1 MLQDT
6 SNKSPALLSG
16 QPINHYGQT
25 EYFQNKGAEVVANLG
40 SSHKLQ
46 LKLASEK
53 GASSWLT
60 ALGPTEE
67 KAVQRCFYFFATS
80 LSFVGRRSLHRPKR
94 RPFRRVP
101 RDRLLL
107 A

>member
-60 ALGPTEE
+60 ALGPTE
-67 KAVQRCFYFFATS
+67 KKQFKDASISS
-80 LSFVGRRSLHRPKR
+80 LPLS
-94 RPFRRVP
+94 
-101 RDRLLL
+101 LLL
-107 A
+107 VAGLCTAQKGGPFAGSPETDSC